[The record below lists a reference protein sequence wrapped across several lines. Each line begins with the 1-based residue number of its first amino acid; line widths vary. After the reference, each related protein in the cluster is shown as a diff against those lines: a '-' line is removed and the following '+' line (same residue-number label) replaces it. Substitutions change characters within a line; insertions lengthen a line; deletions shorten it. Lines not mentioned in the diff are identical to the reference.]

1 MFWQETDIMEG
12 DYGGGE
18 NETLETD
25 IFRFFSIIGFC
36 LMAVFALV
44 QAIPVTNTK
53 TNPVIEDIDHN
64 ATAQARELEY
74 LRSENMRLNKELNR
88 LMQHEEIS
96 RSSEQALDRAKKELS
111 RQRELI
117 ARLTAEK
124 ITQNNGLI
132 EYKRLLSKRE
142 KEIRAL
148 KRAKERVELIMREAV
163 KKINDLTKGEMA
175 PGSMQ
180 ALPAEQK
187 GLYVAFESDRVFLD
201 LLRTDRISLFI
212 NISGMKPGFRVI
224 TKGNRIDFVSERAEM
239 GFDLWEVRENMVP
252 AEILDAF
259 KSWTTLSSREKVLT
273 VGLTPEISRR
283 IRGRKVSTG
292 RFIIREGG
300 AVSYTLGEHK

>member
-12 DYGGGE
+12 DYGGAE
-18 NETLETD
+18 NDTLQTD
-25 IFRFFSIIGFC
+25 IFRFLAIIGFC

-44 QAIPVTNTK
+44 QAIPVTATK
-53 TNPVIEDIDHN
+53 TDPVIEDIDRN
-64 ATAQARELEY
+64 AKAQARELEY
-74 LRSENMRLNKELNR
+74 LRSENRRLNKELNR
-88 LMQHEEIS
+88 LIQHEGITQS
-96 RSSEQALDRAKKELS
+96 REKELDRARKELS

-117 ARLTAEK
+117 VSLTDEK
-124 ITQNNGLI
+124 ITQRNGLI

-163 KKINDLTKGEMA
+163 KKISDLTKEKVA
-175 PGSMQ
+175 PGSVQ
-180 ALPAEQK
+180 PLPAEQK
-187 GLYVAFESDRVFLD
+187 GLYVAFESDQVFLD
-201 LLRTDRISLFI
+201 LLRADRISLFI

-239 GFDLWEVRENMVP
+239 GLDLWELKENLVP
-252 AEILDAF
+252 TEILEAF
-259 KSWTTLSSREKVLT
+259 KSWTTLSSREKILT
-273 VGLTPEISRR
+273 VGLTPGISRQ

-300 AVSYTLGEHK
+300 AVSYSPEL

>member
-12 DYGGGE
+12 DYCGGE
-18 NETLETD
+18 TETLETD

-44 QAIPVTNTK
+44 QAIPVTHTK
-53 TNPVIEDIDHN
+53 ASPVIENIDRN
-64 ATAQARELEY
+64 AKAQAGELEY
-74 LRSENMRLNKELNR
+74 LRSENRRLNKAVNR

-96 RSSEQALDRAKKELS
+96 RSSGQALGRAKKELN
-111 RQRELI
+111 RQKELI

-132 EYKRLLSKRE
+132 KYKRLLSKRE

-148 KRAKERVELIMREAV
+148 KREKERVELIMQEAV
-163 KKINDLTKGEMA
+163 KKISDLAKGEMA
-175 PGSMQ
+175 PGPVQ

-212 NISGMKPGFRVI
+212 NISGMEPGFRVI
-224 TKGNRIDFVSERAEM
+224 TKGNRIDFVSERTET
-239 GFDLWEVRENMVP
+239 GFDLWEIRENMAP
-252 AEILDAF
+252 AEILEAF
-259 KSWTTLSSREKVLT
+259 KSWTTLSSREKILT

-300 AVSYTLGEHK
+300 AVSYSPEL

>member
-1 MFWQETDIMEG
+1 MFWQEIDIMEG
-12 DYGGGE
+12 DYGGSE
-18 NETLETD
+18 NETLQTD

-53 TNPVIEDIDHN
+53 PSPVIEDIDHN
-64 ATAQARELEY
+64 AKAQAGELEY
-74 LRSENMRLNKELNR
+74 LRSENIRLNKELNR
-88 LMQHEEIS
+88 LLQHEGVA
-96 RSSEQALDRAKKELS
+96 RSSEKELDRAKKELS

-117 ARLTAEK
+117 VSLAAEK
-124 ITQNNGLI
+124 ITQRNGLI

-148 KRAKERVELIMREAV
+148 KRAKERVALIMREAV
-163 KKINDLTKGEMA
+163 KKSNDLTMGKMA
-175 PGSMQ
+175 AGSVQ
-180 ALPAEQK
+180 ALPAGQK
-187 GLYVAFESDRVFLD
+187 GLYVAFESDQVFLD
-201 LLRTDRISLFI
+201 LLRANRISLFI

-224 TKGNRIDFVSERAEM
+224 TKDNRIDFVSERAET

-259 KSWTTLSSREKVLT
+259 KSWTTLSSREKILT
-273 VGLTPEISRR
+273 VGLTPEISRQ
-283 IRGRKVSTG
+283 IRGRKVSSG